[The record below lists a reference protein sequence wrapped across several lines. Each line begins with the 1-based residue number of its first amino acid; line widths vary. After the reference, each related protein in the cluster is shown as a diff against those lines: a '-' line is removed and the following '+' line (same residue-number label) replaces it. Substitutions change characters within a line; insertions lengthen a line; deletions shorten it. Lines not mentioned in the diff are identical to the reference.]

1 MFDKLEAKSCDMLPL
16 EVGDFVVV
24 HVMSEMRVR
33 AVATYIDLAMPVL
46 VGRRRRNEL
55 ADIFSITESG

>member
-1 MFDKLEAKSCDMLPL
+1 MLPL

-33 AVATYIDLAMPVL
+33 AVATYINLAMPVL
-46 VGRRRRNEL
+46 VGRRRNEL
-55 ADIFSITESG
+55 ADIFSIPESG

>member
-1 MFDKLEAKSCDMLPL
+1 MLPL

-33 AVATYIDLAMPVL
+33 VVATYIDLAMPVL

>member
-1 MFDKLEAKSCDMLPL
+1 MLPL

-46 VGRRRRNEL
+46 VGRRRRRNEL